1 MLKSL
6 KERVNLQLSLNLY
19 ADLCEMI
26 FFFSKKSLAR
36 TGMFI
41 SESLTKR
48 RLYLLKES
56 QKNFGVR
63 NTWSMKGDIYVS
75 IDGNKHKITSHKDIE
90 NLL

>member
-1 MLKSL
+1 
-6 KERVNLQLSLNLY
+6 
-19 ADLCEMI
+19 
-26 FFFSKKSLAR
+26 
-36 TGMFI
+36 MFI

-48 RLYLLKES
+48 HLYLLKES

-75 IDGNKHKITSHKDIE
+75 IDGNKRKIPSSEDVE